1 MKHVMLL
8 ILTISLSN
16 QVYAETSVNRAAAPS
31 SDVSI
36 TDQPNGQQ
44 LYSDYDNSDLI
55 QTGQSA
61 TRREY
66 QYEEK
71 VKACRS
77 IEGAWLRAGEIGYS
91 SCMENS
97 QTMKK

>member
-8 ILTISLSN
+8 ILTISLSS

-31 SDVSI
+31 SDKSI
-36 TDQPNGQQ
+36 TDQQNGQE
-44 LYSDYDNSDLI
+44 LYHDYDNSDMI
-55 QTGQSA
+55 QTGQAS

-66 QYEEK
+66 QYEDK

-77 IEGAWLRAGEIGYS
+77 IEGAWLYSGDIGYTA
-91 SCMENS
+91 CMDNS